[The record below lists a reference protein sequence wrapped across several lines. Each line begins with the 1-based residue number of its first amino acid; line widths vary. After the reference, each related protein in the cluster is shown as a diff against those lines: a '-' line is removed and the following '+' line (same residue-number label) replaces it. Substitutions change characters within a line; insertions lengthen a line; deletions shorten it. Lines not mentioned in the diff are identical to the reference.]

1 MVWPVLRLNLSLA
14 LLSVPSNNPPDTMTA
29 APPSPASDAQFDAA
43 EDIEALKSPFIQ
55 TLIRVIRAHD
65 THGAWDNKNER
76 MLLRAW
82 ILSKE
87 QRKQIPI
94 LGDPDPRTLLRVDQF
109 HAAVGLA
116 IENRTGLIAQ
126 PLIKLSHE
134 GWGRAVLIAGR
145 LVVISRSLRD
155 VHRFGFPTLTKLAE
169 EGSKLVDQGIDVI
182 EKFPEAARA

>member
-1 MVWPVLRLNLSLA
+1 
-14 LLSVPSNNPPDTMTA
+14 MTA
-29 APPSPASDAQFDAA
+29 ATTLLSSDAAFDAA
-43 EDIEALKSPFIQ
+43 EDIEALKTSFVQ

-82 ILSKE
+82 ILSKD

-109 HAAVGLA
+109 YAAVGLA

-134 GWGRAVLIAGR
+134 GWGRVVLIAGR

-155 VHRFGFPTLTKLAE
+155 VHRFGFPSLTKLSE
-169 EGSKLVDQGIDVI
+169 EGSKLVDHGVDFI
-182 EKFPEAARA
+182 EKFPDAARA

>member
-1 MVWPVLRLNLSLA
+1 
-14 LLSVPSNNPPDTMTA
+14 MTA
-29 APPSPASDAQFDAA
+29 ATTLLSSDAAFDAA
-43 EDIEALKSPFIQ
+43 EDIEALKTSVVQ

-82 ILSKE
+82 ILSKD

-109 HAAVGLA
+109 YAAVGLA

-134 GWGRAVLIAGR
+134 GWGRVVLIAGR

-155 VHRFGFPTLTKLAE
+155 VHRFGFPRLTKLSE
-169 EGSKLVDQGIDVI
+169 EGSTLVDHGVDFI
-182 EKFPEAARA
+182 EKFPDAARA

>member
-1 MVWPVLRLNLSLA
+1 
-14 LLSVPSNNPPDTMTA
+14 MTA
-29 APPSPASDAQFDAA
+29 VATQLSSDTAFDAA
-43 EDIEALKSPFIQ
+43 EDIEALKTPFIQ

-82 ILSKE
+82 VLSKE
-87 QRKQIPI
+87 QRRQIPI

-109 HAAVGLA
+109 YGAVGLA

-134 GWGRAVLIAGR
+134 GWGRVVLIAGR

-155 VHRFGFPTLTKLAE
+155 VHRFGFPTLTKLSE
-169 EGSKLVDQGIDVI
+169 EGSKLVDQGVDFI
-182 EKFPEAARA
+182 EKFPDAARA